1 MTLPNKGRRHV
12 ELDGRGYHWLIRKQP
27 TEAQGAFGSSMR
39 MAVELADGP
48 VKGTLLVDFG
58 VSRPDNWVSPHQ
70 TSVTP
75 KLVREV
81 IAAALA
87 AGWQPETAGTF
98 ELRYPLIRDRA

>member
-1 MTLPNKGRRHV
+1 MTLPKKGRRRV

-27 TEAQGAFGSSMR
+27 TYCQGALGSSMT
-39 MAVELADGP
+39 MAIELADAA
-48 VKGTLLVDFG
+48 VNGTLLVEFG
-58 VSRPDNWVSPHQ
+58 ISRPDNWLAPHQ

-75 KLVREV
+75 KVVREI

-98 ELRYPLIRDRA
+98 ELRYPLILDRA